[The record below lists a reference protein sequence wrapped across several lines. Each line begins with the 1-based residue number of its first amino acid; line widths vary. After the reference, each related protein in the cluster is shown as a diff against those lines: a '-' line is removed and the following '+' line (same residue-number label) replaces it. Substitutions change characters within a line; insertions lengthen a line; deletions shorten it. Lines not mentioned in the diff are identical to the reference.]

1 MPKKSDSGKLSKP
14 TVLRL
19 SEYLL
24 ILEHFLKE
32 GKESFSS
39 RELADLYGNT
49 ASQVRQD
56 VFHLNNSGR
65 VGQGYSTWELTQS
78 IRHALGM
85 DELKKVCVVG
95 VGNLGRAISTHIP
108 FNHYGMRLTAAFD
121 VDPEIVGT
129 KINDVPIFHLDQLP
143 EIIEKGR
150 ISIAALCVPST
161 VAQGC
166 AEGLV
171 ESGIKG
177 ILNYSRI
184 RLKVPDHIT
193 VQYQQVICSF
203 MQLSYS
209 VSDHQTE

>member
-32 GKESFSS
+32 AKETFSS

-65 VGQGYSTWELTQS
+65 IGQGYSTWELTQA

-95 VGNLGRAISTHIP
+95 IGNLGRAISTHIP
-108 FNHYGMRLTAAFD
+108 FNHYGMRLTAGFD
-121 VDPEIVGT
+121 VHEDVVGT
-129 KINDVPIFHLDQLP
+129 KINDVPVFHLDQLT
-143 EIIEKGR
+143 EIIKKGR
-150 ISIAALCVPST
+150 ISIAALCVPT
-161 VAQGC
+161 DVAQSC
-166 AEGLV
+166 AEQLV
-171 ESGIKG
+171 QAGIKG
-177 ILNYSRI
+177 ILNYSRT
-184 RLKVPDHIT
+184 RLIVPEHVT

-209 VSDHQTE
+209 VSDQQAE